1 MRAGS
6 FAMFLN
12 MEAIMTHKH
21 KVLAITGAVVLLLFT
36 AGASAYVTQ
45 KMADAPETT
54 AAKTAPASGERITW
68 NEPRQAA
75 PQPQAQVQPAKPACD
90 DGNIVGA
97 AIGAVGGG
105 LVGSQIGSGKGQ
117 DLATIGGA
125 IGGGWLGKD
134 HIPTR
139 NVLCP

>member
-1 MRAGS
+1 
-6 FAMFLN
+6 
-12 MEAIMTHKH
+12 MTHKH
-21 KVLAITGAVVLLLFT
+21 KVLAVTGAVVLLLFT

-45 KMADAPETT
+45 RMNDAPETIT
-54 AAKTAPASGERITW
+54 PAAGASGQITW
-68 NEPRQAA
+68 NESRAA
-75 PQPQAQVQPAKPACD
+75 QPQPQAQAQPAQPACD

-105 LVGSQIGSGKGQ
+105 LVGNQIGSGKGQ

>member
-1 MRAGS
+1 
-6 FAMFLN
+6 
-12 MEAIMTHKH
+12 MTHKH
-21 KVLAITGAVVLLLFT
+21 KILAITGAVALLLVT
-36 AGASAYVTQ
+36 AGASAYVT
-45 KMADAPETT
+45 KHMSEAPQDV
-54 AAKTAPASGERITW
+54 APASGEKITW
-68 NEPRQAA
+68 NEPRQAS
-75 PQPQAQVQPAKPACD
+75 PQPQQQAQAQPAKPACN

-134 HIPTR
+134 HIPTH

>member
-1 MRAGS
+1 MNREKTALLTIG
-6 FAMFLN
+6 
-12 MEAIMTHKH
+12 
-21 KVLAITGAVVLLLFT
+21 VITLVAVT
-36 AGASAYVTQ
+36 AGASAFVTKNSIEQ
-45 KMADAPETT
+45 KEARTDAAVKTT
-54 AAKTAPASGERITW
+54 APQKITW
-68 NEPRQAA
+68 NEPRQNAQPVQNA
-75 PQPQAQVQPAKPACD
+75 QPQQPACD

-97 AIGAVGGG
+97 AVGAVAGGV
-105 LVGSQIGSGKGQ
+105 VGNQFGSGKGQ